1 MNYGISSTDLWNGYI
16 TKCFPCSP
24 FHIPQRP
31 LVHVEER
38 KTETIVPTWI
48 RVKLRKQKTL
58 GIELKITKQRNIRKN
73 IFLLDSI
80 NNFDFLILSQ
90 FMSMSIQSIYQAR
103 IQEFSKG
110 GGVRSLTYIYMTTS
124 ARDSTSPKY
133 NLKLYKLQLLG

>member
-1 MNYGISSTDLWNGYI
+1 MNYGISSTELWNGYI

-48 RVKLRKQKTL
+48 RVKLWKQKTL

-73 IFLLDSI
+73 IYFRHYKQFWFSSLWVNLWLSI
-80 NNFDFLILSQ
+80 
-90 FMSMSIQSIYQAR
+90 SMSIQSIYQAR

-110 GGVRSLTYIYMTTS
+110 GGKIPYIYIWLL
-124 ARDSTSPKY
+124 ARAIPPPPKVEF
-133 NLKLYKLQLLG
+133 KAI